1 MSQPSLVE
9 ILQSIG
15 LLNAFE
21 IGQLRQL
28 DSVMD
33 DRTLSLRALELGM
46 ITDEGLARALAQQYR
61 LNMVPEERLQK
72 LVIPPEMLSVLPRAL
87 MTEALLL
94 PTFFDAEKKILSLL
108 TADPGDLQALR
119 EAQVRSNSSRLRL
132 FVAPRSAMRALLART
147 MPPEAPPGPPAPT
160 TTPEMDRFLTLAWE
174 PSAEV
179 ASVLAQL
186 YTLEFST
193 IEVVSDPDHAE
204 ALLQSG
210 QILRLLYRQSQ
221 EEGIQP
227 RLESWRRHHPRLL
240 IGALPNWA
248 ALHTV
253 AYPQAQAER
262 WDLLERLLPL
272 LEAQTPEAR
281 ARCRRTLQLSR
292 RMAIEADI
300 PLEAQDHLLAAALSD
315 GLLSGEAEEGLPPG
329 AAGVLGALERRLQGQ
344 EAPGS
349 HPGAGLLYTAR
360 AAVRLGILDGA
371 DPVAVFGDDA
381 PGHDAVALR
390 ALQAAL
396 AWFAIRPASTGPVT
410 ALRALLVDPDPQ
422 SSLALEAKLRNSGFQ
437 VTLLADGE
445 QASQTLRAR
454 QEPPIDALICAMRVP
469 RRDGLSLL
477 MSLRRDPR
485 TSGLAVILLS
495 DTGGTPDVLRGL
507 ELGADE
513 VLPRSVAPE
522 VLVARLRHILRRQP
536 RHAPGISGRIQNM
549 PLEDLLQ
556 SICMGG
562 RTTWVRIQAPDAQGS
577 LQIRS
582 GEIVAAEFAGR
593 LEGVAALNALIELD
607 QGGFEAFFEDRG
619 QQNLSGNSSFLLLEA
634 VRLRDERRG

>member
-15 LLNAFE
+15 LLNTFE

-28 DSVMD
+28 DSVTD
-33 DRTLSLRALELGM
+33 DRTLSLRALDLGM

-72 LVIPPEMLSVLPRAL
+72 LVIPPEMISLLPRDL
-87 MTEALLL
+87 MLGSLLL
-94 PTFFDAEKKILSLL
+94 PTFFDAEKNILSLL
-108 TADPGDLQALR
+108 TADPGDLPALR
-119 EAQVRSNSSRLRL
+119 EAQAHSNSSRLRL
-132 FVAPRSAMRALLART
+132 FVAPRSAMRTLLARM
-147 MPPEAPPGPPAPT
+147 MPPESPPEPPEPSAS
-160 TTPEMDRFLTLAWE
+160 PEMDRFLTLAWE
-174 PSAEV
+174 PSVEV
-179 ASVLAQL
+179 ASMLAQL
-186 YTLEFST
+186 YSLEFSA

-221 EEGIQP
+221 EEGIQG
-227 RLESWRRHHPRLL
+227 RLASWRRHHPRLL

-253 AYPQAQAER
+253 AYPQAQAEG

-281 ARCRRTLQLSR
+281 IRCRRILQLSR
-292 RMAIEADI
+292 RMAVEADI
-300 PLEAQDHLLAAALSD
+300 PLEAQDHLLQAALSD
-315 GLLSGEAEEGLPPG
+315 GLLSGETEDDLPPG
-329 AAGVLGALERRLQGQ
+329 ATGVLAALDRRLQGQ

-371 DPVAVFGDDA
+371 DPVTVFGDDA
-381 PGHDAVALR
+381 PGHDAAALHS
-390 ALQAAL
+390 LQAAL
-396 AWFAIRPASTGPVT
+396 AWFGVHPASTGPIT
-410 ALRALLVDPDPQ
+410 APHILLVDPDSQ
-422 SSLALEAKLRNSGFQ
+422 SSLALEAKLRSNGFQ

-445 QASQTLRAR
+445 QASQMLRAR
-454 QEPPIDALICAMRVP
+454 QENTVEALICAMRVP

-477 MSLRRDPR
+477 MSLRRDPSS
-485 TSGLAVILLS
+485 SGLPVILLS

-513 VLPRSVAPE
+513 VLPRSVATE
-522 VLVARLRHILRRQP
+522 VLIARLRHILRRQP

-556 SICMGG
+556 SLCMGG
-562 RTTWVRIQAPDAQGS
+562 RTTWTRIQAPDAQGS

-593 LEGVAALNALIELD
+593 LEGVAAFNALIELD
-607 QGGFEAFFEDRG
+607 QGWFEAFFEDRG
-619 QQNLSGNSSFLLLEA
+619 QQNISANSSFLLLEA
-634 VRLRDERRG
+634 VRLRDEHRG